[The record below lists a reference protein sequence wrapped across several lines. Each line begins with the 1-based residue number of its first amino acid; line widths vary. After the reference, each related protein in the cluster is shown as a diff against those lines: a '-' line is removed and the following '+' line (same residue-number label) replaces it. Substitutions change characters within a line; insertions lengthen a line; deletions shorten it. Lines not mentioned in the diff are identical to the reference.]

1 MKSNWKL
8 CRRSSTRLCVNCF
21 LEAVQAQLLSIFW
34 QLFLEVVQMQ
44 LSPIFWQLF
53 PEAVQSQ
60 LSPIFRQLFSGSC
73 AGDALTDFLP
83 AVF

>member
-21 LEAVQAQLLSIFW
+21 LEAVQAQLSSIFW
-34 QLFLEVVQMQ
+34 KLFLEVVQMQ

-53 PEAVQSQ
+53 PEAVQAEFSTIFWQ
-60 LSPIFRQLFSGSC
+60 MLS
-73 AGDALTDFLP
+73 
-83 AVF
+83 